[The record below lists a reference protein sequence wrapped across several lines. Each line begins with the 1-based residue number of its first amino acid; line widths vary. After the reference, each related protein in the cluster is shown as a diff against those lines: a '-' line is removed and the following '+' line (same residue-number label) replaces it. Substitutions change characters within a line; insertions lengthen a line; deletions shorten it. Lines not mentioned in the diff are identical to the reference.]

1 MRKFAVAL
9 SLLVAAG
16 LMVLVAAAFA
26 DHGHGRGEHH
36 RGHGGN
42 GGMTFSAKLTGFDE
56 TPSEST
62 PGRGTFKAR
71 IVDGDTIHYRL
82 HYRGFEA
89 AEGDTLFSHIHFGQP
104 GVAGG
109 VAAFLCGGG
118 TKPAC
123 TPTEGTFE
131 GDIVA
136 SDIVGPSGQ
145 GIDPGEMD
153 EVITAMKRGY
163 TYANVHT
170 TLNPAGLIRGQIH
183 KGSGH
188 GEGEGGG
195 HH

>member
-1 MRKFAVAL
+1 MRKLAVVV
-9 SLLVAAG
+9 SLLAAVG
-16 LMVLVAAAFA
+16 LMALVAAAFA
-26 DHGHGRGEHH
+26 DRGHGH
-36 RGHGGN
+36 HGGN
-42 GGMTFSAKLTGFDE
+42 GGMTFSARLIGFQE
-56 TPSEST
+56 TPSQST

-71 IVDGDTIHYRL
+71 IVNGDTIHYKL
-82 HYRGFEA
+82 HYQGFEST
-89 AEGDTLFSHIHFGQP
+89 EGSTLFSHIHFGQA

-109 VAAFLCGGG
+109 VAAYLCGGG
-118 TKPAC
+118 NKPAC

-136 SDIVGPSGQ
+136 SDVVGPNGQ
-145 GIDPGEMD
+145 GIAPGEMG
-153 EVITAMKRGY
+153 ELITAMKKGY

-170 TLNPAGLIRGQIH
+170 TRAPAGLVRGQIQ

>member
-1 MRKFAVAL
+1 MRKLAVVV
-9 SLLVAAG
+9 SLLVAVG
-16 LMVLVAAAFA
+16 LMALVAAAFA
-26 DHGHGRGEHH
+26 DRGHGH
-36 RGHGGN
+36 HGGN
-42 GGMTFSAKLTGFDE
+42 GGTRFSAKLVGFEE

-62 PGRGTFKAR
+62 PGRGTFRAR
-71 IVDGDTIHYRL
+71 IVNGDTIHYKL
-82 HYRGFEA
+82 QYQGFEA
-89 AEGDTLFSHIHFGQP
+89 AEGNTLFSHIHFGQP

-118 TKPAC
+118 NKPAC

-136 SDIVGPSGQ
+136 SDIVGPAGQ
-145 GIDPGEMD
+145 GIDPGQMD
-153 EVITAMKRGY
+153 EVITAMRKGF

-188 GEGEGGG
+188 GHGEGGG
-195 HH
+195 DRH